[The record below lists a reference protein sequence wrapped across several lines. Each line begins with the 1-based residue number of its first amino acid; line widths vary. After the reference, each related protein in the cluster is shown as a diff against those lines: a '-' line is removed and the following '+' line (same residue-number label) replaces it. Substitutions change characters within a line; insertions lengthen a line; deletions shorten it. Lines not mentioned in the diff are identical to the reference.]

1 VKETIIYAACDP
13 STMEARYVGKTV
25 YTLSYR
31 LNKHLKTTEQNHR
44 ANWFRKLAS
53 EGTPP
58 VLLELE
64 VVAEGWEEAERFW
77 IAYFKFLGA
86 RLLNATRGGEGTPGL
101 RWSEESKEKQ
111 RKNAGK
117 NIEINRKN
125 IQKAIASNVGR
136 KHSAEWVTNRKA
148 SQNIQKAIASN
159 VGRKHSADWIA
170 NNVATRLGL
179 KRTVETLTKLS
190 TASKH
195 RSSLS
200 EQAVVELLELYY
212 FCNYPIGALATLY
225 DVHYVVV
232 QRIIENKSYLW
243 LPHPLR
249 CPLTREIYIMEV
261 PRPVYR
267 RTHKVADETKRKITV
282 ANRKFD
288 ASVCQI
294 IREEYENGKS
304 MKDLA
309 DQFETNRNTV
319 SHIIRKV
326 KGYAEEVTNETSGAV
341 LPGIHSTTGEVGVGA

>member
-136 KHSAEWVTNRKA
+136 KHSAEW
-148 SQNIQKAIASN
+148 
-159 VGRKHSADWIA
+159 IA

-267 RTHKVADETKRKITV
+267 RSHKVADETKRKITV

-304 MKDLA
+304 MKDFA